1 MSGAA
6 ATGPTQVPPG
16 TTDVGNTSPTR
27 VKWRDWNRRVA
38 KVKAGDTAAIADLQA
53 LGKGG
58 FSDGVFHIERKR
70 RLGKDEEFAVKL
82 SVNSEDQ
89 PTAVETLLHEVQFTQ
104 ELDHENIRKVRSRVH
119 VNRSGDVATALFEY
133 VQGVDLYELTEQ
145 SLFPRTPP
153 TTGLN
158 AIAAY
163 PGAVFVIM
171 KVLRALQYL
180 HSLGIVY
187 NDMKPENVLVGATS
201 LLGIYESTPVKLID
215 MGLAFRLGSED
226 AFKIRGSRDWMSPES
241 FPQPGK
247 PQVAKTCASDVF
259 SFGLVIYALFTGR
272 PLIVWKDYEGNSS
285 RHYVKLCARRAHDV
299 LLELDN
305 MLVFSNIK
313 ELVMGCLSQ
322 RPQLRPTVSMILQ
335 LEMFTNP
342 PPLRTCSMPELSAGT
357 PLEGSRPEPRAA
369 RTRDST

>member
-1 MSGAA
+1 MSGT
-6 ATGPTQVPPG
+6 ATIGPTQVPPG
-16 TTDVGNTSPTR
+16 TNVGNTSPTR

-38 KVKAGDTAAIADLQA
+38 NVKMGDTAAIADLKA
-53 LGKGG
+53 LGSGG

-70 RLGKDEEFAVKL
+70 RFGKDEEFAVKL
-82 SVNSEDQ
+82 AVNSKIQ
-89 PTAVETLLHEVQFTQ
+89 PDAVYTLLHEVEFTQ

-145 SLFPRTPP
+145 SLFPRTAP

-158 AIAAY
+158 AVAAY
-163 PGAVFVIM
+163 PGAVFVIT

-187 NDMKPENVLVGATS
+187 NDMKPENVLVGANS

-215 MGLAFRLGSED
+215 MGLAFRLGSDD
-226 AFKIRGSRDWMSPES
+226 ALETRGSRDWMSPEN
-241 FPQPGK
+241 FTQPGK

-259 SFGLVIYALFTGR
+259 SLGLVIYALFTGR
-272 PLIVWKDYEGNSS
+272 PLIAWDDYEGNAMRYYS
-285 RHYVKLCARRAHDV
+285 KLRLRRAHDV
-299 LLELDN
+299 LLEMDN

-313 ELVMGCLSQ
+313 ELVLGCLNH
-322 RPQLRPTVSMILQ
+322 RPQLRPTVQAILQ

-342 PPLRTCSMPELSAGT
+342 PPLRTCSMPELSASA